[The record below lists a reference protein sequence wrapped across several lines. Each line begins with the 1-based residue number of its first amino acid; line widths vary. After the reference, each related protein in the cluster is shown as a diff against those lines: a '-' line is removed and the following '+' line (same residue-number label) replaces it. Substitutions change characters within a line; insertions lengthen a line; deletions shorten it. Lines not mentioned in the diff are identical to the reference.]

1 MTLIIK
7 QTGFKQVMRALQRLE
22 QTAPNVLATVEK
34 ECNRRH
40 ARTYRR
46 RSIPRDTGRLQDSL
60 TFESHPDREINL
72 TRRGLIIGSR
82 VPYAKYQ
89 RHRIRNLSRDE
100 LKAIF
105 VAPIL
110 EELREVLQGAGGG

>member
-7 QTGFKQVMRALQRLE
+7 QTGFEKVMRALQRLE
-22 QTAPNVLATVEK
+22 QTAPGALVAVAK

-46 RSIPRDTGRLQDSL
+46 RFIPRDTGRLQDSL

-82 VPYAKYQ
+82 VPYARYQ

-100 LKAIF
+100 LKSIF

-110 EELREVLQGAGGG
+110 EELREVLQGKGGG